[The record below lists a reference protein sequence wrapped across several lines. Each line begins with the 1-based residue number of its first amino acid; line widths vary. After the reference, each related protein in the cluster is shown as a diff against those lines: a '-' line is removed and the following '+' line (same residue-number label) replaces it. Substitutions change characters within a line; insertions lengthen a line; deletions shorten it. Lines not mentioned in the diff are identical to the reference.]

1 MKNKKIKKFYCI
13 GDSITNGA
21 RNEFH
26 RDYVLELNYLFRN
39 SDVIFLNDSV
49 NGETTSEI
57 LKRTIKVII
66 YNNPDGIFF
75 LGGTNDSKIP
85 IPFNIFEKNI
95 KTLISICKKKKVKL
109 FLGLIPKIYSGL
121 PAYSQQN
128 GNLTITKY
136 NNLIK
141 IIAKSEKVPL
151 VDLSKLD
158 EKFFIDGIHTSNKGC
173 EKIAKLIKNI
183 INKI

>member
-57 LKRTIKVII
+57 LKEPLRLLFITIQMG
-66 YNNPDGIFF
+66 YFF
-75 LGGTNDSKIP
+75 
-85 IPFNIFEKNI
+85 
-95 KTLISICKKKKVKL
+95 
-109 FLGLIPKIYSGL
+109 
-121 PAYSQQN
+121 
-128 GNLTITKY
+128 
-136 NNLIK
+136 
-141 IIAKSEKVPL
+141 
-151 VDLSKLD
+151 
-158 EKFFIDGIHTSNKGC
+158 
-173 EKIAKLIKNI
+173 
-183 INKI
+183 